1 MAGEPLRLGS
11 AWYPEH
17 WPEERWA
24 EDLRLMKAAGMNVT
38 RIAEFAWSRLEPEE
52 GRYELDWLERA
63 VELAAEHGIET
74 VLGTPT
80 AAPPA
85 WLTQR
90 YPETLAIEPNGQ
102 RAVHGTR
109 CHFSFTNARYR
120 GFCRAIAEAMAKRF
134 GRNPHV
140 IGWQIDNEYGRVSY
154 DEETRRQFQ
163 AWLQRK
169 YGSLENLNERW
180 TASYWSQEYSDWA
193 QIPLPAGGH
202 NPSLMLEFR
211 RFITHTYCDY
221 QRTQTEAIRQHA
233 DPRQWI
239 THNFMGWFD
248 LYDHYELSKGLDLAS
263 WDFYVGTGHADY
275 LDSGARHD
283 LTRGFKRRNFW
294 IIETQP
300 GSVNWSGV
308 NNVLDRGEV
317 RALAWHDVGH
327 GADAVCY
334 WQWRSALGGQEQYHG
349 SLVAPDGGP
358 RPLHAE
364 VAEIGADFAK
374 ASDLLAGTAPASS
387 VAILHSYD
395 DRWAINFQR
404 HHKDFDPVQH
414 LLSFY
419 RALRPLTHEMDI
431 VHPLAP
437 LASYKLVVA
446 PHLHILTDDLVRH
459 LLDYVV
465 GGGHLV
471 LGPRTGMK
479 DEFNALLPSRQPGR
493 LADAAGVHVAEF
505 YALDKPIVLGGKL
518 GPGKAEIWAEWLL
531 VHGED
536 VEDLLGYGKANGW
549 LDGVTAAATRPVGSG
564 RITTIGAWLDAE
576 AMWRLARWMVKTSGI
591 KPAFRAV
598 PEGVEVCRRVGE
610 GKEAFIVVNHTAKA
624 QHVALPRAMTNALTG
639 RAAAKSLKLAP
650 RGVAVLVPK
659 R

>member
-17 WPEERWA
+17 WAESRWA
-24 EDLRLMKAAGMNVT
+24 EDLRLMKEAGMNVT

-52 GRYELDWLERA
+52 ERYELDWLERA
-63 VELAAEHGIET
+63 VALAAEHGIET

-109 CHFSFTNARYR
+109 CHFSFTSARYR
-120 GFCRAIAEAMAKRF
+120 HFCRGIAEAMAKRF

-140 IGWQIDNEYGRVSY
+140 LGWQIDNEYGRVSY

-163 AWLQRK
+163 AWLQAK
-169 YGSLENLNERW
+169 YGSLDNLNARW
-180 TASYWSQEYSDWA
+180 TTSYWSQEYSDWA
-193 QIPLPAGGH
+193 QIPLPTGGH

-211 RFITHTYCDY
+211 RFITHTCCDY
-221 QRTQTEAIRQHA
+221 QRTQTEAIRRHA
-233 DPRQWI
+233 DRRQWI

-248 LYDHYELSKGLDLAS
+248 LYDHYELCKDLDLAS
-263 WDFYVGTGHADY
+263 WDFYVGTGHTDY

-283 LTRGFKRRNFW
+283 LTRGFKRQNFW
-294 IIETQP
+294 VIETQP

-308 NNVLDRGEV
+308 NNALDRGEV

-327 GADAVCY
+327 GAEAVCY

-364 VAEIGADFAK
+364 ISRIGAEFAK
-374 ASDLLAGTAPASS
+374 VSDLLAGTAPASS
-387 VAILHSYD
+387 VAILHSYE

-404 HHKDFDPVQH
+404 HHKDFDPVGH

-419 RALRPLTHEMDI
+419 RPLRPLTHEMDI

-437 LASYKLVVA
+437 LGSYKLVVA
-446 PHLHILTDDLVRH
+446 PHLNVLTEEMVQH
-459 LLDYVV
+459 LLAYVSA
-465 GGGHLV
+465 GGHLV
-471 LGPRTGMK
+471 LGPRSGMK
-479 DEFNALLPSRQPGR
+479 DEFNALLPSRQPGQ
-493 LADAAGVHVAEF
+493 LAAALGAHVEEF
-505 YALDKPIVLGGKL
+505 YALDTPIPIGGKL
-518 GPGKAEIWAEWLL
+518 GRGTAQIWAEWLQP
-531 VHGED
+531 D
-536 VEDLLGYGKANGW
+536 AKDAQILLRYGKSNGW
-549 LDGVTAAATRPVGSG
+549 LDGQAAAVTRKLGQG
-564 RITTIGAWLDAE
+564 RISYVGTWLDATTMGRV
-576 AMWRLARWMVKTSGI
+576 AQWMVKASGVEA
-591 KPAFRAV
+591 AFGAV
-598 PEGVEVCRRVGE
+598 PEGVEVCRRVGG
-610 GKEAFIVVNHTAKA
+610 GKEVFLVVNHTAKA
-624 QHVALPRAMTNALTG
+624 KEVRLPRVMMNALTG
-639 RAAAKSLKLAP
+639 RAAAKSLKLSP
-650 RGVAVLVPK
+650 RGVAVLLPK
-659 R
+659 A